1 MGITVSFQVHVA
13 TRGMANLESKLIEIQ
28 IDKLQNIFDL
38 HHHIVMPY
46 PAFKWVVA
54 CGLEGDG

>member
-1 MGITVSFQVHVA
+1 
-13 TRGMANLESKLIEIQ
+13 MANLESKLIEIQ